1 MNNRLPSTGSNKHI
15 RYIQQTMPNGPN
27 SIAFHTSSTIE
38 RMKDADKVK
47 IERTKGLFGQV
58 KREFPDAAHHFKI
71 FFNDRN
77 KARVI
82 YKFNGNIS
90 FVKNV
95 KNA

>member
-1 MNNRLPSTGSNKHI
+1 
-15 RYIQQTMPNGPN
+15 
-27 SIAFHTSSTIE
+27 
-38 RMKDADKVK
+38 MKDADKVK

-58 KREFPDAAHHFKI
+58 KRDFPDAVHHFKI
-71 FFNDRN
+71 FFNDKN

-95 KNA
+95 KNAG